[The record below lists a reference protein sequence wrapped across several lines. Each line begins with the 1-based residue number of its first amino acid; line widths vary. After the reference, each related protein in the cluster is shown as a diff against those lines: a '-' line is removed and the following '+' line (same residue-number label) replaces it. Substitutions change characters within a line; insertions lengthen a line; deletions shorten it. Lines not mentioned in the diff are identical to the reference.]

1 MDKDKLKEILE
12 NHRKW
17 LNDRGGARADLTRAD
32 LTDANLTNANLMEAD
47 LTGADLTGAD
57 LTDANLMEADL
68 TGADLTRADLTGADL
83 DFSVLPLWCG
93 SFGMKVDR
101 NIYTQILYHLCR
113 LDVDDEECREHQKMS
128 MELANKADV
137 RERHN
142 LREIE

>member
-1 MDKDKLKEILE
+1 MDKKELKQILE
-12 NHRKW
+12 NHRRW
-17 LNDRGGARADLTRAD
+17 LNDEGGARAV
-32 LTDANLTNANLMEAD
+32 LMEAD
-47 LTGADLTGAD
+47 LTGADLTN
-57 LTDANLMEADL
+57 ANLTNAN
-68 TGADLTRADLTGADL
+68 LTGADL